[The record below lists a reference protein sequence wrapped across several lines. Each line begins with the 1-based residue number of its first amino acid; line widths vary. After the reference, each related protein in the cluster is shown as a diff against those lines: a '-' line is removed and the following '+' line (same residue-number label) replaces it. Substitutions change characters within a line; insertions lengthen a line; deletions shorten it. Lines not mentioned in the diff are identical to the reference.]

1 MKCNKITIMKI
12 MSFIKSSAAQYLFSP
27 LLGLEKNIQYV
38 IVIITEETGGY
49 SKWLKSDTVQ
59 NSLNR

>member
-1 MKCNKITIMKI
+1 MDENLQKNCQLKLDSN
-12 MSFIKSSAAQYLFSP
+12 FSP

>member
-1 MKCNKITIMKI
+1 MILN
-12 MSFIKSSAAQYLFSP
+12 LFSP
-27 LLGLEKNIQYV
+27 LLGLEKNIQNV

>member
-1 MKCNKITIMKI
+1 MFSEINDKWQQKNNLYI
-12 MSFIKSSAAQYLFSP
+12 LFSP